1 MEPLP
6 AGSLVA
12 LVALGIW
19 HGANPGMGWLFA
31 VALGMQEER
40 GSAIVRALGP
50 LALGHAAAIVAA
62 LAAVALLGAVVD
74 PVVLKGG
81 VAVVLVL
88 FGIDRLVRSR
98 HPGWGGMRVNSRELA
113 LWSFLMASAH
123 GAGLMVVPFLLDGG
137 AGGAAEG
144 GGHHAHGVGEL
155 LGSAGSGLLP
165 AGAEPALQATLL
177 HTLGYLGVTALLA
190 LAVYRWFGLRLL
202 RTAWVNLDRVWG
214 VALVLTGLLTPLI

>member
-40 GSAIVRALGP
+40 GSAVVRALGP

-62 LAAVALLGAVVD
+62 IVAAALLGRVVD
-74 PVVLKGG
+74 PVVLKWG
-81 VAVVLVL
+81 VGVVLVL
-88 FGIDRLVRSR
+88 FGMDRLVRSR
-98 HPGWGGMRVNSRELA
+98 HPRWVGMRVNSRELA
-113 LWSFLMASAH
+113 FWSFLMASAH

-137 AGGAAEG
+137 AGGAADG
-144 GGHHAHGVGEL
+144 GGHHAHGAVGL
-155 LGSAGSGLLP
+155 LGSTGSAVLP
-165 AGAEPALQATLL
+165 AGAEPALHATFL
-177 HTLGYLGVTALLA
+177 HTLGYLGVTAVLA

-202 RTAWVNLDRVWG
+202 RAAWVNLDRVWG
-214 VALVLTGLLTPLI
+214 AALVLTGLLTPLL